1 MESGKHRKRTSFKK
15 DKPYFKKDASDA
27 PYRKDGD
34 APKRKYNTDKKDD
47 RPSYGKYSKDKPER
61 KFYKD
66 DKPEKKSY
74 GKSYPPKRSFDASS
88 DKKEERSSY
97 GKYSKD
103 KPERKFYKDDKPEKK
118 SYGKSYPPKRTYGD
132 RPDRKDDRPPFN
144 KFSKDKPE
152 RKSYGKDDGDRKKT
166 YGSAKPYEKKSYGRR
181 DDDRKNFD
189 DKAQSKEHKPYK
201 KFSDDRPGKKPY
213 LTRSDKRR
221 IAGISFPEER
231 VKSAADERA
240 ERVEKAETEGV
251 RLNKFLANAGI
262 SARRKAD
269 EYIKSGMVTVNGV
282 VVTQMGHKVTR
293 KDKVVFDGKP
303 VIPGK
308 KVYILLNKPKDAIST
323 TDDDRDRR
331 TVMDIIERATDERVY
346 PVGRLDRNTTGLLL
360 FTNDGELAEKL
371 SHPRYNIKK
380 VYAVELDKGLT
391 GEDLKKIKDGIQL
404 EEGLAKVDD
413 IQYADSSNK
422 KIIGIEIHTGWNRI
436 VRRIFEALGYE
447 VKKLDRM
454 MYAGLT
460 KKDLPRGKWRY
471 LSEKEVVMLK
481 HFV

>member
-1 MESGKHRKRTSFKK
+1 MTDICNGIKKTHRMESRNPRKRAPFKK
-15 DKPYFKKDASDA
+15 DSPYSKKKSSGSFYKKDDKSDS
-27 PYRKDGD
+27 
-34 APKRKYNTDKKDD
+34 PKRRYNADKKDE
-47 RPSYGKYSKDKPER
+47 RPSYRDFAKDKPEK
-61 KFYKD
+61 KFFKEDKD
-66 DKPEKKSY
+66 EKKSY
-74 GKSYPPKRSFDASS
+74 GKPYAS
-88 DKKEERSSY
+88 KHTF
-97 GKYSKD
+97 GN
-103 KPERKFYKDDKPEKK
+103 
-118 SYGKSYPPKRTYGD
+118 
-132 RPDRKDDRPPFN
+132 RPDSKEDRPPFN
-144 KFSKDKPE
+144 KYSKDKPE
-152 RKSYGKDDGDRKKT
+152 RKSYGKDDDSRKKS
-166 YGSAKPYEKKSYGRR
+166 YNRAKPYEKKNYGKR

-189 DKAQSKEHKPYK
+189 DKAQSKTHKPYK
-201 KFSDDRPGKKPY
+201 KFSDDKPGKKPY

-231 VKSAADERA
+231 MKSEADERA
-240 ERVEKAETEGV
+240 ERIEKAETEGI

-269 EYIKSGMVTVNGV
+269 EFIKQGMVTVNGV
-282 VVTQMGHKVTR
+282 VVTEMGHKVTR
-293 KDKVVFDGKP
+293 KDKVLFNGKP
-303 VIPGK
+303 VIAGK

-331 TVMDIIERATDERVY
+331 TVMDLIGRATDERVY

-371 SHPRYNIKK
+371 SHPRYEVKK

-391 GEDLKKIKDGIQL
+391 AEDMKKIKDGIQM

-413 IQYADSSNK
+413 IQYVDTSNK
-422 KIIGIEIHTGWNRI
+422 KLLGIEIHTGWNRI

-460 KKDLPRGKWRY
+460 KKDLPRGKWRF
-471 LSEKEVVMLK
+471 LNEKEVVMLK
-481 HFV
+481 HFI